1 MAGETSI
8 LGLPLARVPVGS
20 ELVLEFGALRS
31 PIASAPDHLVGE
43 WRVRAEGW
51 ELLGASDWEP
61 VIGATVVAVKRNG
74 LRFSSGHVLRVSGD
88 PGWSVQRG

>member
-1 MAGETSI
+1 M
-8 LGLPLARVPVGS
+8 
-20 ELVLEFGALRS
+20 RS

-61 VIGATVVAVKRNG
+61 VIGAAVVAVKKNG
-74 LRFSSGHVLRVSGD
+74 LRFSSGHVLRVSG
-88 PGWSVQRG
+88 GWSVERG